1 MEKAEG
7 RKSNIN
13 DSKEGSTTE
22 KSSTSLARLFKNALY
37 SSGAWIINIGLVLTV
52 TPYFVFKL
60 GSEGYGVYSLLVG
73 LMGYY
78 NLADLGLSQ
87 SITKYVAQYKAEDNA
102 AAISYSVNAALL
114 TQVCMGVIIS
124 GGLLLF
130 GDTILNLLQVSADFR
145 SSAELGLYICAG
157 SFLFQMVGSTFSSAL
172 KGLQRYDLSSK
183 LVMLTETTKNLG
195 IAAALYL
202 GSGLVG
208 AVWAAA
214 FAGVL
219 FFLLNYFMVRRY
231 LTEWRLLNGLSLP
244 YVKELFSFSS
254 FIFISRLADLCQ
266 NQVVRFVISFFLG
279 PSAVTYYVI
288 PLKVVKAG
296 AGILSRASNILLPYA
311 SELKGL
317 RDQERLQ
324 QAFVIGSKT
333 VMTIAVPLFLLIIL
347 FSKPL
352 MTVWM
357 GAEFASKTWPY
368 LSLLAIDKIFA
379 SFSMVPIL
387 IALGIGYAR
396 TRAMFSLV
404 AVVLYVVLLP
414 LLTDTFGLYGTVSA
428 AILSATPGLAF
439 IFYVAHVVLNYPI
452 KKFIKKTV
460 VIHVF
465 PCLIAGGVF
474 TAGLNQWIPNTVW
487 GLAIAPAIG
496 LIYISTLYAVGWTP
510 SAHQLRQILR
520 PVS

>member
-1 MEKAEG
+1 MRGEG
-7 RKSNIN
+7 QGEDNMS
-13 DSKEGSTTE
+13 DEQEG
-22 KSSTSLARLFKNALY
+22 KKRTSIRQLVKNAVY
-37 SSGAWIINIGLVLTV
+37 SSGTWIVNIGLVLTV

-87 SITKYVAQYKAEDNA
+87 SITKYVAQYEAEDDDD
-102 AAISYSVNAALL
+102 AISYSVNAALV
-114 TQVCMGVIIS
+114 TQLGVGAFIS
-124 GGLLLF
+124 SSLLLF
-130 GDTILNLLQVSADFR
+130 SDTILNLLQVSTDFR
-145 SSAELGLYICAG
+145 SSAEVGLYVCAG
-157 SFLFQMVGSTFSSAL
+157 SFLLQMVGSTFSSAL

-183 LVMLTETTKNLG
+183 LVMLTETLKNLG
-195 IAAALYL
+195 IAVALYL
-202 GSGLVG
+202 EAGLVG

-214 FAGVL
+214 FAGIV

-231 LTEWRLLNGLSLP
+231 LTEWRLLDGISLP
-244 YVKELFSFSS
+244 YMKELFSFSS

-296 AGILSRASNILLPYA
+296 SGILSRASSMVLPYA

-317 RDQERLQ
+317 KDQERLQ
-324 QAFVIGSKT
+324 QTFVVGSKT

-347 FSKPL
+347 FSQPL

-357 GAEFASKTWPY
+357 GAEFASKSWPL

-387 IALGIGYAR
+387 MALGIGYAR
-396 TRAMFSLV
+396 TRAMFSVV
-404 AVVLYVVLLP
+404 AVLLYVVLLP
-414 LLTDTFGLYGTVSA
+414 VFTELYGLYGTALA
-428 AILSATPGLAF
+428 AILSATPGLVF
-439 IFYVAHVVLNYPI
+439 IFYVSRVILKYPI
-452 KKFIKKTV
+452 KKYLKNTV
-460 VIHVF
+460 SIHAF
-465 PCLIAGGVF
+465 PVLIAIGAFFVG
-474 TAGLNQWIPNTVW
+474 AGQWIPDTIW
-487 GLAIAPAIG
+487 GLSIAPVIGFAYVSLLYAIG
-496 LIYISTLYAVGWTP
+496 WIPNV
-510 SAHQLRQILR
+510 QKLRRRLR